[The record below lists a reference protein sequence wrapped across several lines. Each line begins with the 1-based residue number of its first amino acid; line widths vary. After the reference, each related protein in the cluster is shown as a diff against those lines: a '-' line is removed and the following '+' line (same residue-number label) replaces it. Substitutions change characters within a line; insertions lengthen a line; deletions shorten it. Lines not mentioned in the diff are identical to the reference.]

1 VRALLIACVLV
12 GCGGKTGGGG
22 GTAPGEVASVFPAA
36 RFVPAQP
43 TYLVSARTFREG
55 QAAFTQFL
63 DMAGMTLGF
72 ELSEASR
79 ELSQI
84 LGVDPLSPDAVA
96 AIGVDLDGS
105 MALFSDD
112 LNPTFVLHLDSA
124 DSMNSF
130 LEGQRQRGLRTQSVI
145 SDGVEVYSAKVGG
158 GLHIGWAVE
167 KDWLWVH
174 FAIDGADG
182 VGWFESSH
190 QPDGAGWV
198 DNWKWAAQKASAVA
212 GVLDLQSLFAK
223 IGRREREA
231 LACGKQFLA
240 VKRVG
245 MSVDIEPTKF
255 GAALSIDLGGDAER
269 LRAQTL
275 AAPVGWSAASTN
287 APLAAQ
293 WNVDLPSATEWLEVC
308 TGDDDF
314 RVAIGELGIRSFRAF
329 LFHLDIDDKEA
340 KGAVAADLS
349 SARYMRELLDQIP
362 GRSMAESN
370 KTFGAYKGKHVSV
383 PFFAKGDY
391 VLTDSL
397 AIAAMGDGVMQTIGS
412 GNGSPPPIL
421 AIDLRPQGMPAGTWQ
436 TIFGLLDADDP
447 TRLAQR
453 LLLWQELHLGAQLM
467 GSSLVIDARGIRR

>member
-1 VRALLIACVLV
+1 MRVLAIALVLV
-12 GCGGKTGGGG
+12 GCGGKTGGD
-22 GTAPGEVASVFPAA
+22 GTAPGDVASVFPAA

-79 ELSQI
+79 EFTQI

-112 LNPTFVLHLDSA
+112 LNPTFVLHLKSA
-124 DSMNSF
+124 DSMSSF
-130 LEGQRQRGLRTQSVI
+130 LDGQRQRGLRTQSVI
-145 SDGVEVYSAKVGG
+145 SDGVEVYSAKISG
-158 GLHIGWAVE
+158 GLHIGWAIE
-167 KDWLWVH
+167 NDWLWVH
-174 FAIDGADG
+174 FALEGADG
-182 VGWFESSH
+182 VGWFENSH
-190 QPDGAGWV
+190 QPDGVGWV
-198 DNWKWAAQKASAVA
+198 DHWKWAAKKASAVA
-212 GVLDLQSLFAK
+212 GVLDLQSLFMK
-223 IGRREREA
+223 IGKRERDA

-245 MSVDIEPTKF
+245 MTFDAEPKRF
-255 GAALSIDLGGDAER
+255 GAQLAFDLGGDAQR

-275 AAPVGWSAASTN
+275 PAPVGWEAASTN

-314 RVAIGELGIRSFRAF
+314 RVAVRELGIRSFRAF

-349 SARYMRELLDQIP
+349 SARYMREMLDQIP

-370 KTFGAYKGKHVSV
+370 KTFGAYKGKHVSI

-391 VLTDSL
+391 VLSDTL
-397 AIAAMGDGVMQTIGS
+397 AIAAMGDGVMQTIGT
-412 GNGSPPPIL
+412 GTATPPPVM
-421 AIDLRPQGMPAGTWQ
+421 AIDVRPQGMPAGTWQ
-436 TIFGLLDADDP
+436 TIFEVLGADQP
-447 TRLAQR
+447 KRLVQR
-453 LLLWQELHLGAQLM
+453 LMLWQELHVGAALD
-467 GSSLVIDARGIRR
+467 GSSLVIDAHGIRR